1 MINHLLSRKTLLNQ
15 YYAMRHGH
23 SEANAAGI
31 IVSDP
36 ALGVDQYGLTTKG
49 RRQVERTLFDFRD
62 LDESAILVSS
72 DFKRA
77 RETANLVFQ
86 ALGNESGITF
96 DARLRERSFGDL
108 DLEPDSNYRSV
119 WHRDRLDPAHTDRN
133 VESANYVMERA
144 TALIVDLEKRYQ
156 KQKILLVGHG
166 DILQILQTAFAG
178 EDASSHREQMHI
190 ETAEIRVLK
199 FKSANSEIF
208 SEPY

>member
-31 IVSDP
+31 IVSNSE
-36 ALGVDQYGLTTKG
+36 LGVDQYGLTKKG
-49 RRQVERTLFDFRD
+49 RRQVERTLSDFRD
-62 LDESAILVSS
+62 LDENTILVSS

-77 RETANLVFQ
+77 RETADLVFQ

-96 DARLRERSFGDL
+96 DVRLRERFFGDL

-119 WHRDRLDPAHTDRN
+119 WHKDKFDPAHADLN
-133 VESANYVMERA
+133 VESANSVMGRA

-178 EDASSHREQMHI
+178 EDASRHREQKHI
-190 ETAEIRVLK
+190 DTAEIRTLK
-199 FKSANSEIF
+199 FKPAKS
-208 SEPY
+208 

>member
-15 YYAMRHGH
+15 YYAIRHGH

-31 IVSDP
+31 IVSNSE
-36 ALGVDQYGLTTKG
+36 LGVDQCGLTKKG
-49 RRQVERTLFDFRD
+49 RRQVERTLSDFRD
-62 LDESAILVSS
+62 LDENTILVSS

-77 RETANLVFQ
+77 RETADLVFQ

-96 DARLRERSFGDL
+96 DVRLRERFFGDL

-119 WHRDRLDPAHTDRN
+119 WHKDKFDPAHTDLN
-133 VESANYVMERA
+133 VESANSVMRRA

-178 EDASSHREQMHI
+178 EDASRHREQKHI
-190 ETAEIRVLK
+190 DTAEIRTLK
-199 FKSANSEIF
+199 FKPAKS
-208 SEPY
+208 